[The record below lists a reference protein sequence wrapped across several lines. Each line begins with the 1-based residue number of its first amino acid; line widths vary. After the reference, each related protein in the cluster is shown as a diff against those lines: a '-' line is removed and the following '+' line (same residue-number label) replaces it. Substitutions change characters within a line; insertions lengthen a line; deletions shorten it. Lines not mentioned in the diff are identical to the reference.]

1 LGWMARQL
9 VQHGELTVS
18 DEVLAQLAAISTS
31 TVQRLLDHIRQ
42 DERRLPQKGPERANQ
57 VLREGPM
64 KRIAWDLQE
73 PGHCETDLLHHG
85 GRDARGEYVHTLQMI
100 DVATGWSERGAV
112 LGRSY
117 NVRQAALRRGL
128 ARLPFAVL
136 AIHPANG
143 REFFNQ
149 HLVRFWHA
157 VVSGAPLSRRR
168 PCQKNDNRHVEQKNS
183 SLVRAYLGFARLDSG
198 GQTLALNELYDQ
210 MWLYYNLFQPVMHL
224 VEKTLVVNAA
234 DDRPHVTRRHDA
246 AQTPF
251 DRVCATPASPPAA
264 KNWPAFATPPLRAGC
279 AWTSTTAW
287 RGSGPCPAPRRGW
300 WKTSTPS
307 WRRSPNRRWPCCN
320 GRARPPTGLW
330 ICRQLANDA
339 SCPHIHS
346 PTTTTTTRPTPTALS
361 SIRRHPNAHERRRQ
375 PLVTVSSD
383 RTNARP
389 VTSSFDLTRLPPPTR
404 STSAKIDAQP
414 HRLPVVIAGSTPD

>member
-1 LGWMARQL
+1 M
-9 VQHGELTVS
+9 
-18 DEVLAQLAAISTS
+18 
-31 TVQRLLDHIRQ
+31 
-42 DERRLPQKGPERANQ
+42 
-57 VLREGPM
+57 
-64 KRIAWDLQE
+64 
-73 PGHCETDLLHHG
+73 
-85 GRDARGEYVHTLQMI
+85 
-100 DVATGWSERGAV
+100 

-168 PCQKNDNRHVEQKNS
+168 PCQKNDNRHVEQKNN

-251 DRVCATPASPPAA
+251 DRVCATPASPPARREKLA
-264 KNWPAFATPPLRAGC
+264 RLRDATTPRRLRLDIYDRLARLWTLPGATAGVVEDVH
-279 AWTSTTAW
+279 ALLAAIAQ
-287 RGSGPCPAPRRGW
+287 PAP
-300 WKTSTPS
+300 
-307 WRRSPNRRWPCCN
+307 
-320 GRARPPTGLW
+320 
-330 ICRQLANDA
+330 
-339 SCPHIHS
+339 
-346 PTTTTTTRPTPTALS
+346 AL
-361 SIRRHPNAHERRRQ
+361 
-375 PLVTVSSD
+375 V
-383 RTNARP
+383 
-389 VTSSFDLTRLPPPTR
+389 
-404 STSAKIDAQP
+404 
-414 HRLPVVIAGSTPD
+414 